1 MMTFISS
8 AIMPLMIILI
18 ITHGLIKKVD
28 IFPLFMEGAKSGVE
42 TAINILPSMIGLFT
56 AIAMLRASGFFEF
69 SAQLVSP
76 LLNIVHFP
84 EEILPLAI
92 MRPISG
98 SGAMAIVNDLLTTHG
113 PDSTIGRIA
122 SVLMGSTETTIYTL
136 AVYYG
141 SVGIKRTRH
150 TLQSALLADLTGIIM
165 SVVIVNLLFL

>member
-1 MMTFISS
+1 MMSFISS
-8 AIMPLMIILI
+8 AIMPIMIASI
-18 ITHGLIKKVD
+18 IGYGLLKKVD
-28 IFPLFMEGAKSGVE
+28 VFPLFMEGAKGGLE
-42 TAINILPSMIGLFT
+42 TAISILPSMVGLYT

-69 SAQLVSP
+69 SAQLASP
-76 LLNIVHFP
+76 LLNLIQFP

-98 SGAMAIVNDLLTTHG
+98 SGAMAIVNDLLATHG
-113 PDSTIGRIA
+113 PDSTLGRIA
-122 SVLMGSTETTIYTL
+122 SVLMGSTETTVYTI